1 MENMLLKIYLKEMK
15 DSFRD
20 RRTLLL
26 TVFFPIL
33 LMTGL
38 TFFYEN
44 LVSDGNEIEYS
55 LAVDSSISSEEKDI
69 VAGYENIKLVS
80 SEDPEQSVQEGE
92 AHAALLFSS
101 DFLTDIEVG
110 DIGTITL
117 IGDSF

>member
-1 MENMLLKIYLKEMK
+1 MLRKIYLKEMK

-38 TFFYEN
+38 TFFYES
-44 LVSDGNEIEYS
+44 LVSDGDEVEYS
-55 LAVDSSISSEEKDI
+55 LAVDSSMSSEEKDI
-69 VAGYENIKLVS
+69 VEGFEKIKLVS
-80 SEDPEQSVQEGE
+80 SEDPEQSVQKGE

-101 DFLTDIEVG
+101 GFLADI
-110 DIGTITL
+110 
-117 IGDSF
+117 